1 MIKQDISE
9 NLVNYAYISI
19 GSNLG
24 NRFQNINLTKINLM
38 SKSVK
43 ILKTSSNYETLS
55 WPDPKMPKF
64 INAILLIKTSFSAK
78 ELLNYCQSIE
88 IKLGRKRFKK
98 NNPRTCDID
107 IIDFNN
113 KVFDLSDS
121 TDLKLPHIAMQT
133 RNFVLVPLYEISKKW
148 THPQNK
154 KNIKKLINSLKM
166 SDLRAIKQL

>member
-1 MIKQDISE
+1 MTKEKQKKIEIGTVIKQDISG

-38 SKSVK
+38 SKNIK

-64 INAILLIKTSFSAK
+64 INAILLIKTSFSPK
-78 ELLNYCQSIE
+78 ELLMYCQNVE
-88 IKLGRKRFKK
+88 IKLGRRRLKK
-98 NNPRTCDID
+98 NSPRTCDID

-113 KVFDLSDS
+113 KVLDIHEDIDLV
-121 TDLKLPHIAMQT
+121 LPHISMQK
-133 RNFVLVPLYEISKKW
+133 RNFVLIPL
-148 THPQNK
+148 
-154 KNIKKLINSLKM
+154 
-166 SDLRAIKQL
+166 